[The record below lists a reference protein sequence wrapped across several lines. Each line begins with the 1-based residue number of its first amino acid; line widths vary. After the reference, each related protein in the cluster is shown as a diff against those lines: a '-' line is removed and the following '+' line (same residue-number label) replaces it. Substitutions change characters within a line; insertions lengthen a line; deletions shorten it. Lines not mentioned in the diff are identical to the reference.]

1 MEKSMLPNIRRT
13 LAMTARAA
21 CVMVVASFSRPGD
34 AAEVHV
40 LSAAAMQSV
49 FKEIRDE
56 FQRTSGYRLVP
67 HYGTIGAVNEWTM
80 GGEEADV
87 IISSSQSMPALVY
100 QGKIQSGSQTA
111 ICQTGIGVVVRAGIE
126 LSVNSVED
134 FKRALLAAKAIVYAD
149 PAHGGAAGIHV
160 AKVIEQL
167 GLTEQLKPK
176 LKLAAG
182 GDITEVTLSFG
193 PTAIGITQI
202 SEIADKPE
210 AQLAGPLPGE
220 LQNYTV
226 FVAGVP
232 ANVPQTEGTMALLK
246 FLRSPIAIAVIRKK
260 GMEDFGSDAA
270 PTETMS
276 RPTNTD

>member
-1 MEKSMLPNIRRT
+1 MPPKFQRK
-13 LAMTARAA
+13 LAIAARAA
-21 CVMVVASFSRPGD
+21 YVMVVAFCLNPAH

-56 FQRTSGYRLVP
+56 FQLTTGYRLIL

-80 GGEEADV
+80 GGEEADL
-87 IISSSQSMPALVY
+87 IISSSQSMPPLVY
-100 QGKIQSGSQTA
+100 QGKIQAGSQTA
-111 ICQTGIGVVVRAGIE
+111 ICETGIGVVVAAGIE

-134 FKRALLAAKAIVYAD
+134 FKRALLAARAIVFAD
-149 PAHGGAAGIHV
+149 PARGGAAGIHV

-176 LKLAAG
+176 LRLAAG
-182 GDITEVTLSFG
+182 GDITEVTLSLG
-193 PTAIGITQI
+193 PTALGITQI
-202 SEIADKPE
+202 SEIADKPQ
-210 AQLAGPLPGE
+210 AQLAGPLPEE

-232 ANVPQTEGTMALLK
+232 ANASQSEGAAALLK
-246 FLRSPIAIAVIRKK
+246 FLRSPKVVTAIRTK
-260 GMEDFGSDAA
+260 GMKDFGSDGGS
-270 PTETMS
+270 E
-276 RPTNTD
+276 